1 MLKNKI
7 LYVVAF
13 FFILLAI
20 GSGGFYI
27 VGGEKWSVVDSIYMT
42 IITLSTTVGFGEV
55 HELTETGK
63 IWAIVVIMFGVTGF
77 AILISQLGSYLIE
90 FKQYRNQKMEN
101 KIKKMK
107 DHYIICGYG
116 RMGAVIAKELSEK
129 NIPFVIIE
137 INEEKTSL
145 MDDLGYKFIKQDAT
159 LDETL
164 INANIEHAKGIVV
177 ILSTDQENLFVT
189 MSARN
194 LNQAAYVLGRCAK
207 EDTGKKLK
215 RAGANKVINPYIT
228 GGHKM
233 AELLLA
239 PYLEDTVSLSSAGH
253 NLDIVIDEFKLKDID
268 RYDGIMIKD
277 SKFREDYNLV
287 IVGLIDENE
296 KSILNPDPHTI
307 LNIQHKIILLGSK
320 ENIDK
325 FSETI

>member
-1 MLKNKI
+1 
-7 LYVVAF
+7 
-13 FFILLAI
+13 
-20 GSGGFYI
+20 
-27 VGGEKWSVVDSIYMT
+27 
-42 IITLSTTVGFGEV
+42 
-55 HELTETGK
+55 
-63 IWAIVVIMFGVTGF
+63 
-77 AILISQLGSYLIE
+77 
-90 FKQYRNQKMEN
+90 
-101 KIKKMK
+101 
-107 DHYIICGYG
+107 
-116 RMGAVIAKELSEK
+116 
-129 NIPFVIIE
+129 
-137 INEEKTSL
+137 
-145 MDDLGYKFIKQDAT
+145 
-159 LDETL
+159 
-164 INANIEHAKGIVV
+164 
-177 ILSTDQENLFVT
+177 

-215 RAGANKVINPYIT
+215 RAGANKVVNPYIT

-268 RYDGIMIKD
+268 RYDGLMIKD

-287 IVGLIDENE
+287 VVGLIDENK
-296 KSILNPDPHTI
+296 KSMLNPDPHTI

>member
-129 NIPFVIIE
+129 NVPFVIIE
-137 INEEKTSL
+137 INEIKTSL

-164 INANIEHAKGIVV
+164 INANIGHAKGIVV
-177 ILSTDQENLFVT
+177 TLSNDQENLFVT

-194 LNQAAYVLGRCAK
+194 LNQTVYVVGRCAK
-207 EDTGKKLK
+207 QDTGKKLK
-215 RAGANKVINPYIT
+215 RAGANRVVNPYIT

-239 PYLEDTVSLSSAGH
+239 PYLEDTVSLASPSH
-253 NLDIVIDEFKLKDID
+253 NLDIVIDEFKLEDID
-268 RYDGIMIKD
+268 RYNGIMIKEA
-277 SKFREDYNLV
+277 KFREDYNLV

-296 KSILNPDPHTI
+296 KSMLNPDPHTI
-307 LNIQHKIILLGSK
+307 LNIHHKIILLGSK

>member
-1 MLKNKI
+1 
-7 LYVVAF
+7 
-13 FFILLAI
+13 
-20 GSGGFYI
+20 
-27 VGGEKWSVVDSIYMT
+27 
-42 IITLSTTVGFGEV
+42 
-55 HELTETGK
+55 
-63 IWAIVVIMFGVTGF
+63 
-77 AILISQLGSYLIE
+77 
-90 FKQYRNQKMEN
+90 MEN

-137 INEEKTSL
+137 INEKKTSL
-145 MDDLGYKFIKQDAT
+145 MDNLGYKFIKQDAT

-164 INANIEHAKGIVV
+164 INANIGHAKGIVV
-177 ILSTDQENLFVT
+177 TLSTDQENLFVT

-194 LNQAAYVLGRCAK
+194 LNQTAYVLGRCAK
-207 EDTGKKLK
+207 QDTGKKLI
-215 RAGANKVINPYIT
+215 RAGANRVVNPYIT

-239 PYLEDTVSLSSAGH
+239 PYLEDTVSLASSGH

-287 IVGLIDENE
+287 VVGLIDENK
-296 KSILNPDPHTI
+296 KSMLNPDPHTI

>member
-1 MLKNKI
+1 
-7 LYVVAF
+7 
-13 FFILLAI
+13 
-20 GSGGFYI
+20 
-27 VGGEKWSVVDSIYMT
+27 
-42 IITLSTTVGFGEV
+42 
-55 HELTETGK
+55 
-63 IWAIVVIMFGVTGF
+63 MFGVTGF

-129 NIPFVIIE
+129 NVPFVIIE
-137 INEEKTSL
+137 INEIKTSL

-164 INANIEHAKGIVV
+164 INANIGHAKGIVV
-177 ILSTDQENLFVT
+177 TLSNDQENLFVT

-194 LNQAAYVLGRCAK
+194 LNQTVYVVGRCARQ
-207 EDTGKKLK
+207 DTGKKLK
-215 RAGANKVINPYIT
+215 RAGANRVVNPYIT

-239 PYLEDTVSLSSAGH
+239 PYLEDTVSLASPGH
-253 NLDIVIDEFKLKDID
+253 NLDIVIDEFKLKNID

-277 SKFREDYNLV
+277 SKFREEYNLV
-287 IVGLIDENE
+287 IVGLIDEDE